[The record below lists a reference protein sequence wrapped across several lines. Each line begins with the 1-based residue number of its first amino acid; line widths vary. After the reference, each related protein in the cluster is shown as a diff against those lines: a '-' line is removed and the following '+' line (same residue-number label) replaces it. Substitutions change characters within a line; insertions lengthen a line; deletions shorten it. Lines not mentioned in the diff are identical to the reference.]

1 MRWHRI
7 ITMAHLSAPALL
19 PCMRTG
25 LISAVFILMF
35 DPFALG
41 FSFYPTLFFL
51 LTLKIPFPCHQNAKG
66 KVAIVGKPQHNG
78 NHISQYG
85 YKARIW
91 QGKIAH
97 ERMINPISQ

>member
-1 MRWHRI
+1 
-7 ITMAHLSAPALL
+7 MAHLSAPALL

-51 LTLKIPFPCHQNAKG
+51 TTPKTPFPDKKKTKE

-91 QGKIAH
+91 QEKIAH
-97 ERMINPISQ
+97 ERKNDQPDQPIA